1 MPHNFLSVYF
11 ITTIFLRIMLIY
23 SGLILVLHCSLTA
36 CCKVHRLQTFTLLVI
51 YIGCLRAVTE
61 FRIDH
66 VTFLVVTYPVNN
78 NALTSLFIARQAL
91 HLS

>member
-23 SGLILVLHCSLTA
+23 SGLISVLHCSLTA

-51 YIGCLRAVTE
+51 CIGSLRAITE
-61 FRIDH
+61 LHIGHMTVFCR
-66 VTFLVVTYPVNN
+66 N
-78 NALTSLFIARQAL
+78 LFCQQ
-91 HLS
+91 

>member
-51 YIGCLRAVTE
+51 CIGCLRSITE
-61 FRIDH
+61 LHIGRM
-66 VTFLVVTYPVNN
+66 PVFCRN
-78 NALTSLFIARQAL
+78 LFCQQ
-91 HLS
+91 

>member
-36 CCKVHRLQTFTLLVI
+36 CCKALHLQTFTLLVI
-51 YIGCLRAVTE
+51 CIGSLRAITE
-61 FRIDH
+61 LHIGRM
-66 VTFLVVTYPVNN
+66 PVFCRN
-78 NALTSLFIARQAL
+78 LFCQQ
-91 HLS
+91 

>member
-36 CCKVHRLQTFTLLVI
+36 CCKVHHLQTF
-51 YIGCLRAVTE
+51 
-61 FRIDH
+61 
-66 VTFLVVTYPVNN
+66 P
-78 NALTSLFIARQAL
+78 LFIVVVGSLRSITEL
-91 HLS
+91 HIGRMTVFFRNLFCQQ